1 MACVCKV
8 THVHILVLI
17 YYYTHGSVNGII
29 MIVVCISLCSAMCV
43 CFLMQS
49 VLHSCK
55 SSFKLC
61 ASSVCIYI
69 YIYSDATMV
78 NGQLNGTTPSQTL
91 CKEQQILTTESN
103 TTLII

>member
-1 MACVCKV
+1 MCNHVWHVCAKSLMY
-8 THVHILVLI
+8 ILVLI

-43 CFLMQS
+43 CFLVQS

-55 SSFKLC
+55 SPFKLC

-69 YIYSDATMV
+69 YIYIAMRQWLMV
-78 NGQLNGTTPSQTL
+78 S
-91 CKEQQILTTESN
+91 
-103 TTLII
+103 